1 MRQFVEECRREWKR
15 LGVPDP
21 VANEMAADLEADLQ
35 EAEAEGA
42 SAEAVLGRSAFDPRS
57 FAAAWASERGVVHAP
72 PVVLATAPPRSWL
85 PAALA
90 VFAGVAILGGLL
102 AIFAPQPQFRTARL
116 ALNSLPA
123 GGPAIRTFAP
133 VPSILTLPRRII
145 VGPRRV
151 VGPIEVVGDGPRRK
165 LQAVGVIVLLIG
177 VAGLVATLVYR
188 PRRLLG

>member
-1 MRQFVEECRREWKR
+1 VRQFVEECRREWKR

-57 FAAAWASERGVVHAP
+57 FAAAWAQ
-72 PVVLATAPPRSWL
+72 PRSWL
-85 PAALA
+85 PAAIA
-90 VFAGVAILGGLL
+90 VFAGVAILGVLL
-102 AIFAPQPQFRTARL
+102 AIFAPRPQFRTARL

-123 GGPAIRTFAP
+123 GRPGIRTFAP
-133 VPSILTLPRRII
+133 VPSILTLPRGII
-145 VGPRRV
+145 VGPRRA

-165 LQAVGVIVLLIG
+165 LQAVGLILLLIG
-177 VAGLVATLVYR
+177 ITGLVASLMYR
-188 PRRLLG
+188 SRRLLR